1 MTLEEIDEK
10 LLEMDEKKKATEK
23 IDKGLYERLE
33 NRAEKLGIEQRQKD
47 AEDAHKRRIGGFERY
62 AAPLRF

>member
-1 MTLEEIDEK
+1 M
-10 LLEMDEKKKATEK
+10 EKKKLEK